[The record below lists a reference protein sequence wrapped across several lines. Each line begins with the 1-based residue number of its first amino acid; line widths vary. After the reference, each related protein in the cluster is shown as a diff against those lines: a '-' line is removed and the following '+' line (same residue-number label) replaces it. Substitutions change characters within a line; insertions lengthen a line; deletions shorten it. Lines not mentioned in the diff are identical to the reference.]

1 MLLLRGRCCRGR
13 QVAYGLLLA
22 GVPVVPLLPRF
33 PWSASAYFLLLAL
46 WAVYVGS
53 HRSLRSRS
61 PRTLSMGQSVAVPLA
76 CSVSLLGLY
85 TLLRL
90 FPDLDLR
97 TFVAGYLS
105 LAGAAAVASNL
116 VGPLRALLP
125 HGARALERRAG
136 EHRQVPITAACKR
149 RHLLA
154 YKSTASTDLTRS
166 DMAGAAE
173 LPLWL
178 VKEEGQPVHI
188 TVTLADVLAA
198 TAGIAVVVASRQAGA
213 LFTLNNFVAACIV
226 TELLQLVSLSSFPI
240 AAAMLSGLLVYDVFW
255 VFGSP
260 HIFGESVMV
269 TVATSA
275 SLDGPMKLV
284 FPHWSALAT
293 KPYSILGLG
302 DIAAPGLLM
311 ALMLRFDQSQ
321 SSSMR
326 PSKQLVGGD
335 DAGPLADPEAGG
347 ATWSKYYFLASI
359 ASYTFGLAVTIGVN
373 ATTGAAQPA
382 LLYLVPSVLGGIS
395 LAALL
400 RSELGLLLAYKDEHH
415 RP

>member
-1 MLLLRGRCCRGR
+1 MLLLRRRCRRRGL

-53 HRSLRSRS
+53 HR
-61 PRTLSMGQSVAVPLA
+61 
-76 CSVSLLGLY
+76 SVSLLGLY

-125 HGARALERRAG
+125 HGARALERR
-136 EHRQVPITAACKR
+136 T
-149 RHLLA
+149 
-154 YKSTASTDLTRS
+154 
-166 DMAGAAE
+166 E

-188 TVTLADVLAA
+188 TITLADVLAA

-240 AAAMLSGLLVYDVFW
+240 AAAMLSGLLLYDVFW

-321 SSSMR
+321 SSAIR

-335 DAGPLADPEAGG
+335 EEGPLAAPEAG
-347 ATWSKYYFLASI
+347 AAAWSKYYFLASV

-382 LLYLVPSVLGGIS
+382 LLYLVPSVLSGIS

-400 RSELGLLLAYKDEHH
+400 RSELGLLLAYKDE
-415 RP
+415 PSPAVVPVLDNTKS